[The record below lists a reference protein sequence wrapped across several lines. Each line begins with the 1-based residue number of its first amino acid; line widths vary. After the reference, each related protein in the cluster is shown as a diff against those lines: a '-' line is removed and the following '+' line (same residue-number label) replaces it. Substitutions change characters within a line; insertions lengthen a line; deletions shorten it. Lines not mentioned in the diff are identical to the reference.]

1 MEELKTFRHEQ
12 KYVIPYYEM
21 LSLRSKFNDLLTID
35 RNPNGYMVRSL
46 YFDSANDEDY
56 YDKLGGEVVRKK
68 IRLRIYDTVKDY
80 VKLEIKA
87 KYDNNQLKESI
98 VINRKMAKEL
108 IKGNYG
114 VLLDIGTETAKK
126 IYTIMSEGYYRPK
139 VIIEYDRIAYLTT
152 TTTRITFDFNV
163 KRSYDFDNF
172 FSDNINYFNVTDG
185 KDIILEV
192 KYDRC
197 LEPYIGT
204 ILNNKEARY
213 QSVSKYIMG
222 RNV

>member
-21 LSLRSKFNDLLTID
+21 LSLRKKFNDLLTID
-35 RNPNGYMVRSL
+35 RDPNGYMVRSL
-46 YFDSANDEDY
+46 YFDSVNDEDY
-56 YDKLGGEVVRKK
+56 YDKLGGETIRKK

-192 KYDRC
+192 KYDRF
-197 LEPYIGT
+197 LEPYISK
-204 ILNNKEARY
+204 ILDNKVSRY

-222 RNV
+222 RNI

>member
-12 KYVIPYYEM
+12 KYVIPYHEM

-35 RNPNGYMVRSL
+35 RDSNGYMVRSL
-46 YFDSANDEDY
+46 YFDSVEDEDY
-56 YDKLGGEVVRKK
+56 YDKLGGEANRKK
-68 IRLRIYDTVKDY
+68 IRLRIYDTVRDY

-87 KYDNNQLKESI
+87 KFGSEQLKESI
-98 VINRKMAKEL
+98 VIDRKMAKEL
-108 IKGNYG
+108 IKGNYR
-114 VLLDIGTETAKK
+114 VLLDIKSETAKK
-126 IYTIMSEGYYRPK
+126 IYTIMSKGYYRPK

-152 TTTRITFDFNV
+152 TTTRVTFDFNV
-163 KRSYDFDNF
+163 RRSYDFDNF

-192 KYDRC
+192 KYDRF
-197 LEPYIGT
+197 LEPYISK
-204 ILNNKEARY
+204 ILDNKVSRY

-222 RNV
+222 RNI

>member
-1 MEELKTFRHEQ
+1 MEELRTLRHEL
-12 KYVIPYYEM
+12 KYVIPYEEM
-21 LSLRSKFNDLLTID
+21 LNLRTKFEKLLTAD

-46 YFDSANDEDY
+46 YFDSIDDQDY
-56 YDKLGGEVVRKK
+56 YDKLGGEPSRKK
-68 IRLRIYDTVKDY
+68 IRLRIYDTASDF

-87 KYDNNQLKESI
+87 KEDVHQLKESLI
-98 VINRKMAKEL
+98 INKKIASEL

-114 VLLDIGTETAKK
+114 VLLGFNSDTAKK
-126 IYTIMSEGYYRPK
+126 IYAIMATGYYRPK

-152 TTTRITFDFNV
+152 TTTRITFDFNI

-172 FSDNINYFNVTDG
+172 FNDKINYLNVTDG

-192 KYDRC
+192 KYDRY
-197 LEPYIGT
+197 LEKYISL
-204 ILNNKEARY
+204 ILDNKVSRY

-222 RNV
+222 RNI

>member
-35 RNPNGYMVRSL
+35 RDSNGYMVRSL
-46 YFDSANDEDY
+46 YFDSVCDEDY
-56 YDKLGGEVVRKK
+56 YDKLGGEAVRKK

-87 KYDNNQLKESI
+87 KIDMHQLKESI
-98 VINRKMAKEL
+98 VLNRKIAKEL
-108 IKGNYG
+108 IKGNYR
-114 VLLDIGTETAKK
+114 VLLDIDSDVAKK
-126 IYTIMSEGYYRPK
+126 IYNIMASGYYRPK
-139 VIIEYDRIAYLTT
+139 VIIEYDRIAYITT
-152 TTTRITFDFNV
+152 TTTRITFDLNV
-163 KRSYDFDNF
+163 RRSYDFDNF
-172 FSDNINYFNVTDG
+172 FNDKINYFNVTDG
-185 KDIILEV
+185 KDVILEV

-204 ILNNKEARY
+204 ILNNKETRY

>member
-1 MEELKTFRHEQ
+1 MH
-12 KYVIPYYEM
+12 
-21 LSLRSKFNDLLTID
+21 
-35 RNPNGYMVRSL
+35 
-46 YFDSANDEDY
+46 
-56 YDKLGGEVVRKK
+56 
-68 IRLRIYDTVKDY
+68 
-80 VKLEIKA
+80 
-87 KYDNNQLKESI
+87 QLKESI
-98 VINRKMAKEL
+98 VINRKIAKEL

-114 VLLDIGTETAKK
+114 VLLDIKSDVAKK
-126 IYTIMSEGYYRPK
+126 IYNIMASGYYRPK

-152 TTTRITFDFNV
+152 TTTRITFDLNV
-163 KRSYDFDNF
+163 RRSYDFDNF
-172 FSDNINYFNVTDG
+172 FNDKINYFNVTDG
-185 KDIILEV
+185 KDVILEV

>member
-35 RNPNGYMVRSL
+35 RDSNGYMVRSL
-46 YFDSANDEDY
+46 YFDSVDDEDY
-56 YDKLGGEVVRKK
+56 YDKLGGETIRKK

-192 KYDRC
+192 KYDRF
-197 LEPYIGT
+197 LEPYISK
-204 ILNNKEARY
+204 ILDNKVSRY

>member
-21 LSLRSKFNDLLTID
+21 LSLRKKFNDLLTID
-35 RNPNGYMVRSL
+35 RDPNGYMVRSL
-46 YFDSANDEDY
+46 YFDSVNDEDY
-56 YDKLGGEVVRKK
+56 YDKLGGETIRKK
-68 IRLRIYDTVKDY
+68 IRLRIYDTIKDY

-98 VINRKMAKEL
+98 VINRKIAKEL

-192 KYDRC
+192 KYDRF
-197 LEPYIGT
+197 LEPYISK
-204 ILNNKEARY
+204 ILDNKVSRY

-222 RNV
+222 RNI